1 MLLSSS
7 ELLFA
12 TSGSA
17 TANAANKSRQT
28 TITTANMIYSF
39 LYAYL
44 NVIRAEKL
52 YPLTV
57 L

>member
-17 TANAANKSRQT
+17 TANAANKSRQI
-28 TITTANMIYSF
+28 TITAANMIYSF